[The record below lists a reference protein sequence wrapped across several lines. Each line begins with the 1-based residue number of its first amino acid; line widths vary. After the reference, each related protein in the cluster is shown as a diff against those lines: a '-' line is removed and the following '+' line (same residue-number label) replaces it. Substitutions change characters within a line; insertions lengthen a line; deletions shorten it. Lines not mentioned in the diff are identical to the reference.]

1 MEVREV
7 PNDETKRTELL
18 LESQGNYVDGLRDG
32 EWKHGMVSHYQQRE
46 GTYENGE
53 MVGTWMFY
61 DAQGNPLLQQTYDEK
76 GELLKEKYFK
86 IKKK

>member
-1 MEVREV
+1 
-7 PNDETKRTELL
+7 
-18 LESQGNYVDGLRDG
+18 
-32 EWKHGMVSHYQQRE
+32 
-46 GTYENGE
+46 

-61 DAQGNPLLQQTYDEK
+61 DTQGNPLLQQTYDEK